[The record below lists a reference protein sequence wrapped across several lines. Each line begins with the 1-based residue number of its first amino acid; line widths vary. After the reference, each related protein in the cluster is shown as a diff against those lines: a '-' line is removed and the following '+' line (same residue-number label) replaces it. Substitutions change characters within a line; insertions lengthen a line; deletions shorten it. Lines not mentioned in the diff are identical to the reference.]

1 MNDAT
6 LAQMV
11 AALQA
16 ENQQLRDW
24 RDSATMSCAK
34 RKCATRERDL
44 REAENERD
52 EANKVCE
59 QWRQWTVATRAENDS
74 LRAEVA
80 SWKRLADIQEGSLKE
95 SCAEV
100 ERLKAVMDDPL
111 NSGEWHNPD
120 DLVRIRELEAAGR
133 AVLACTDKV
142 CGLPGKCFKHCEA
155 DAMLR
160 AVLPTGT
167 RHE

>member
-74 LRAEVA
+74 LRAEVE
-80 SWKRLADIQEGSLKE
+80 RLRALLKSARPYVQAYAAITRTDEVSLACSETAEAMREELSRAVTSPRTGQEG
-95 SCAEV
+95 
-100 ERLKAVMDDPL
+100 
-111 NSGEWHNPD
+111 
-120 DLVRIRELEAAGR
+120 
-133 AVLACTDKV
+133 T
-142 CGLPGKCFKHCEA
+142 
-155 DAMLR
+155 
-160 AVLPTGT
+160 
-167 RHE
+167 

>member
-24 RDSATMSCAK
+24 REAATVACAK
-34 RKCATRERDL
+34 RRCATRDRDL
-44 REAENERD
+44 KESESENERL
-52 EANKVCE
+52 
-59 QWRQWTVATRAENDS
+59 RQLYDNEHNETCR

-120 DLVRIRELEAAGR
+120 DLVAIRRLKDALSVLHHSILNPGQGRVDLIRIAQEWYP
-133 AVLACTDKV
+133 LAMQ
-142 CGLPGKCFKHCEA
+142 P
-155 DAMLR
+155 
-160 AVLPTGT
+160 VLPTGVS
-167 RHE
+167 RE

>member
-59 QWRQWTVATRAENDS
+59 QWRQWNEA
-74 LRAEVA
+74 LRARVA
-80 SWKRLADIQEGSLKE
+80 
-95 SCAEV
+95 
-100 ERLKAVMDDPL
+100 
-111 NSGEWHNPD
+111 
-120 DLVRIRELEAAGR
+120 ELERANRIAAALLR
-133 AVLACTDKV
+133 DY
-142 CGLPGKCFKHCEA
+142 EA
-155 DAMLR
+155 DAHPEDVQNVSRWLAVHDAMEKRLLESR
-160 AVLPTGT
+160 ASASAGGG
-167 RHE
+167 